1 MKKILKKIILSLIQL
16 IEKFEYRN
24 MDLDENDI
32 DKKIIDSIDISDEGI
47 SVLSHDGYHP
57 VTHIHKTQ
65 PYQIYELVLDSGDK
79 MECADN
85 HIVFC
90 ENFEQKFVKDLTAN
104 DRVMTQNGLSNV
116 KSVTKTGRKISM
128 YDITV
133 DSDDHSFYS
142 NGILSHNTVTAAVF
156 LIHSAIFNYDKNIGI
171 AANKQATAIEIVDKI
186 KEIMDRLPFFL
197 KPGIKT
203 NNQAMMEFDNGC
215 RMIAQATTKRSFI
228 GHTIHILYLDEF
240 AHVEPHIL
248 NEFYENIMPTVSSM
262 EDSKIVIT
270 STPNG
275 YNKYYDL
282 WQGAVDGTNSF
293 NPIRV
298 DWWQVPGRDDAWREK
313 MIHDCG
319 GPDEFMRQFGNSF
332 LSTGNTLLS
341 PDSLAKLQQ
350 GRQKFVRK
358 GLIEI
363 EKNWDPE
370 FDDLVFHPEFDVE
383 SFRDKNK
390 RWVMSLDLSE
400 GSGGD
405 YSVMNL
411 FEVRVKDTNIHK
423 LYNDENADIK
433 KSDFFQLYQVSRYK
447 SNTIN
452 LETFAKLVYI
462 ISQNVISSDNI
473 KIVCEYNTYGSEF
486 IRLLQMVFGDK
497 NNFDMSCILKY
508 FHNNEATVRKY
519 GLKVKADNKSINCIA
534 CKGYIATDNIIVTDT
549 DTVSEFEVF
558 SKIGNTFKA
567 SREHD
572 DLAMSTVN
580 VCTVFEHPLF
590 NIIMEDIL
598 GLNQDVFDK
607 YVEMKDNKFLNI
619 YDNYEN
625 LGYNGTLRGDSD
637 LYGCNI
643 TGRFFGN
650 NGLYNK

>member
-1 MKKILKKIILSLIQL
+1 MAKQTKDGAYWTSKRVDAWMKDYANGHIRKDNPWADGMIGIRKPDLL
-16 IEKFEYRN
+16 FEYTP
-24 MDLDENDI
+24 EEI
-32 DKKIIDSIDISDEGI
+32 QE
-47 SVLSHDGYHP
+47 
-57 VTHIHKTQ
+57 
-65 PYQIYELVLDSGDK
+65 
-79 MECADN
+79 
-85 HIVFC
+85 
-90 ENFEQKFVKDLTAN
+90 
-104 DRVMTQNGLSNV
+104 
-116 KSVTKTGRKISM
+116 VTKCAQ
-128 YDITV
+128 DIIYFANNYCYCMQGGKGYQPLTLR
-133 DSDDHSFYS
+133 DYQEDMLRNYS
-142 NGILSHNTVTAAVF
+142 KNRFNITLSARQSGKTVTAAVF
-156 LIHSAIFNYDKNIGI
+156 LLHSSIFNYDKNIGI
-171 AANKQATAIEIVDKI
+171 AANKQATAIEIMDKI
-186 KEIMDRLPFFL
+186 KEILDRLPFFL
-197 KPGIKT
+197 KPGVKT

-282 WQGAVDGTNSF
+282 YQGAVDGTNSF
-293 NPIRV
+293 HPIRV
-298 DWWQVPGRDDAWREK
+298 DWWQVPGRDDAWRDK
-313 MIHDCG
+313 MIQDCG

-358 GLIEI
+358 GLLEI

-370 FDDLVFHPEFDVE
+370 FDDLVFHPDFDPE
-383 SFRDKNK
+383 TFKDNDK
-390 RWVMSLDLSE
+390 RWIMSLDLAE

-405 YSVMNL
+405 YTVMNL
-411 FEVRVKDTNIHK
+411 FEVKVKDTNIHK

-433 KSDFFQLYQVSRYK
+433 KSDFFQLYQVARFK

-462 ISQNVISSDNI
+462 VSQNIIQSDNV

-486 IRLLQMVFGDK
+486 IRLLQSVFGDK
-497 NNFDMSCILKY
+497 NNFDMSCVLKY

-534 CKGYIATDNIIVTDT
+534 CKGYIAADNIIVSDT
-549 DTVSEFEVF
+549 DTVAEFEVF
-558 SKIGNTFKA
+558 SKVGNTFKA

-580 VCTVFEHPLF
+580 VCTIFDHPQF
-590 NIIMEDIL
+590 NIIMEDVL
-598 GLNQDVFDK
+598 GLNQEVFDK
-607 YVEMKDNKFLNI
+607 YVEMRDDKFSNM

-625 LGYNGTLRGDSD
+625 LGYNNSMRGDSD
-637 LYGCNI
+637 FYGGGYNR
-643 TGRFFGN
+643 GGYFGN
-650 NGLYNK
+650 KGLYS

>member
-1 MKKILKKIILSLIQL
+1 
-16 IEKFEYRN
+16 
-24 MDLDENDI
+24 
-32 DKKIIDSIDISDEGI
+32 
-47 SVLSHDGYHP
+47 
-57 VTHIHKTQ
+57 
-65 PYQIYELVLDSGDK
+65 
-79 MECADN
+79 
-85 HIVFC
+85 
-90 ENFEQKFVKDLTAN
+90 
-104 DRVMTQNGLSNV
+104 
-116 KSVTKTGRKISM
+116 
-128 YDITV
+128 
-133 DSDDHSFYS
+133 
-142 NGILSHNTVTAAVF
+142 
-156 LIHSAIFNYDKNIGI
+156 
-171 AANKQATAIEIVDKI
+171 
-186 KEIMDRLPFFL
+186 
-197 KPGIKT
+197 
-203 NNQAMMEFDNGC
+203 MEFDNGC

-282 WQGAVDGTNSF
+282 YQGAVDGTNTF

-298 DWWQVPGRDDAWREK
+298 DWWQVPGRDDAWRDK
-313 MIHDCG
+313 MIQDCG

-350 GRQKFVRK
+350 GRQKFVRR
-358 GLIEI
+358 GLVEI

-370 FDDLVFHPEFDVE
+370 FDDLVFHPDFDPE
-383 SFRDKNK
+383 SFKDNNK
-390 RWVMSLDLSE
+390 RWILSLDLAE

-405 YSVMNL
+405 YTVMNI
-411 FEVRVKDTNIHK
+411 FEVRVKDANIHK

-433 KSDFFQLYQVSRYK
+433 KSDFFQLYQVGRFK

-462 ISQNVISSDNI
+462 VSQNIIISDNV

-486 IRLLQMVFGDK
+486 MRLLQMVFGDR
-497 NNFDMSCILKY
+497 NNFDMSCVLKY
-508 FHNNEATVRKY
+508 LHNNDSSVRKY

-534 CKGYIATDNIIVTDT
+534 CKGYVATDNMVVTDT
-549 DTVSEFEVF
+549 DTVGEFEVF
-558 SKIGNTFKA
+558 SKIGSTFKA

-580 VCTVFEHPLF
+580 ACTVFDHPQF

-598 GLNQDVFDK
+598 GLNQAVFDK
-607 YVEMKDNKFLNI
+607 YVEMRDDKFSNM
-619 YDNYEN
+619 YDNYESIAM
-625 LGYNGTLRGDSD
+625 RGDSD
-637 LYGCNI
+637 FYSYGGYNRGGGYF
-643 TGRFFGN
+643 GR
-650 NGLYNK
+650 NGIYN